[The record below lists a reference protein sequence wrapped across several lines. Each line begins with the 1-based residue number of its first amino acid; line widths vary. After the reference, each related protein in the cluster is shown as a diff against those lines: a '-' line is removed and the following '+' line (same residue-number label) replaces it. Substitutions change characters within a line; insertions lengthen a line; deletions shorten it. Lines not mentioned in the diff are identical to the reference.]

1 MAGKELLS
9 EIDEENGPSVKHVT
23 RALQPVKAD
32 AGTGWR
38 ASGSKIF

>member
-9 EIDEENGPSVKHVT
+9 GIDEENGPSVKRAT
-23 RALQPVKAD
+23 LALQPVKAY
-32 AGTGWR
+32 AGIGWR